1 MKKEF
6 THDEKGEET
15 MHFLHQVDED
25 DNDQCK
31 QNRLG
36 AGTAFGLPLHS
47 FHFQKIKKIVFLKV
61 GGYMKTS
68 FAWSFFAVDTMSMS
82 ASSNKRKS
90 TR

>member
-6 THDEKGEET
+6 THDDKSEET

-47 FHFQKIKKIVFLKV
+47 FHFQKMKKFVFLKV
-61 GGYMKTS
+61 TS
-68 FAWSFFAVDTMSMS
+68 CIYY
-82 ASSNKRKS
+82 
-90 TR
+90 